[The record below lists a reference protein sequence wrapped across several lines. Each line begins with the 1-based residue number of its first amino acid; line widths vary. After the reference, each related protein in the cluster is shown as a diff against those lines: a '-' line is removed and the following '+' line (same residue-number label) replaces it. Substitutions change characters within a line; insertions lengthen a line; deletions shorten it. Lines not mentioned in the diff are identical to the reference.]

1 MGFEREPEESRVGD
15 RVQEHGQEH
24 GQERI
29 RGRALRPG
37 GPRAGSRSQATVL
50 LPLPLPRR
58 LLLHRLCL
66 LWAGGFL
73 GLAGSAEAATL
84 AGNLPASAT
93 AARLLFLDCS
103 DDGAGAPLSATVQ
116 VRDLAPVAAPLI
128 SIQLRKGTAA
138 TNSTDAVDGDG
149 SASPLVFLNGGS
161 GRYDVYVDKTQAGEE
176 AFEVVA
182 QCWTGA
188 GGTGA
193 ETGTA
198 LSSATGT
205 PVPLATWPGLAALV
219 AGLFEVARR
228 ALRGGPKISPA

>member
-1 MGFEREPEESRVGD
+1 MGD
-15 RVQEHGQEH
+15 RVQDH
-24 GQERI
+24 GQERT
-29 RGRALRPG
+29 RGRAVRRSG
-37 GPRAGSRSQATVL
+37 QRAGRRSQAVL
-50 LPLPLPRR
+50 LPLFHGVL
-58 LLLHRLCL
+58 
-66 LWAGGFL
+66 AGAVL
-73 GLAGSAEAATL
+73 GLPSSAGADTL

-128 SIQLRKGTAA
+128 SVQLRKGTAA

-149 SASPLVFLNGGS
+149 GASPLVFVNGGS
-161 GRYDVYVDKTQAGEE
+161 GRYDVYVDKTEAGEE

-193 ETGTA
+193 ATGTA

-205 PVPLATWPGLAALV
+205 PVPLATGPGLAALA

-228 ALRGGPKISPA
+228 KLRRGRRDQSPVSA